1 MKRAYKILL
10 FFASH
15 IALMLIAP
23 LVAVKL
29 VPADGGMA
37 ICMIMFF
44 IAYPIYSIFL
54 GVIISRDMKHL
65 WWMPLVNSVCFP
77 LLFSLAML
85 GMVWELYAYSAIYLF
100 LGYAVAAL
108 LSVIKKIRFERQ
120 NNDKGN

>member
-15 IALMLIAP
+15 ILLMLIAP
-23 LVAVKL
+23 LVAVKI

-37 ICMIMFF
+37 ICMLMFF
-44 IAYPIYSIFL
+44 VAYPIYSVALGFL
-54 GVIISRDMKHL
+54 ISGDMRRL
-65 WWMPLVNSVCFP
+65 WWIPLVNSVSFP

-85 GMVWELYAYSAIYLF
+85 GMVWELYVYSAIYLF

-108 LSVIKKIRFERQ
+108 LLIIKKIRFERQ

>member
-44 IAYPIYSIFL
+44 IAYPIYSISL
-54 GVIISRDMKHL
+54 GVLISRDMKHL

-108 LSVIKKIRFERQ
+108 LLVIKKIRFERQ

>member
-37 ICMIMFF
+37 MCMLMFF
-44 IAYPIYSIFL
+44 VAYPIYSVALGFL
-54 GVIISRDMKHL
+54 ISGDMRRL
-65 WWMPLVNSVCFP
+65 WWIPLVNSVSFP
-77 LLFSLAML
+77 LLFSLAMF
-85 GMVWELYAYSAIYLF
+85 GMVWELYVYSAIYLF

-108 LSVIKKIRFERQ
+108 LLIIKKIRFERQ